1 MLWERS
7 GSAFHAAVEDA
18 TGRVLC
24 RLIVEELPD
33 GTWDWAVWETGG
45 RSSLGWHGITV
56 TIQEAIQA
64 AEAAA
69 R

>member
-1 MLWERS
+1 M
-7 GSAFHAAVEDA
+7 
-18 TGRVLC
+18 
-24 RLIVEELPD
+24 
-33 GTWDWAVWETGG
+33 DWAVWETGG
-45 RSSLGWHGITV
+45 RSFLGRHGITV